1 MKNEILR
8 IMSRRLRL
16 KINQTFDCWSAA
28 QSCSTLCD
36 AMGYSTTG
44 FPILHQLLQ
53 LAQTQVHLVS
63 DATQPSHPVI
73 LFSSC
78 LQTFLQTFSK
88 LSFKKNQGLFLRIR
102 WLKYWSF
109 SFSIS
114 RPSEY
119 SGLISFRIDWFDLLA
134 VFH

>member
-1 MKNEILR
+1 MLSWPSMRLNFTQTSVKQQKGEMKNEILR

-16 KINQTFDCWSAA
+16 KINQTFDCCSVA

-36 AMGYSTTG
+36 ATGYSTTG
-44 FPILHQLLQ
+44 FPILHQLLE

-78 LQTFLQTFSK
+78 LQTFQESGSFPMRQPPSYQVAKVLELQ
-88 LSFKKNQGLFLRIR
+88 LQHQSFQ
-102 WLKYWSF
+102 
-109 SFSIS
+109 
-114 RPSEY
+114 
-119 SGLISFRIDWFDLLA
+119 
-134 VFH
+134 